1 MNTTASLRDV
11 LFEPFWLQDPG
22 RPRPRPALVADTSA
36 DLVVVGGGYSGLWSA
51 LLAKERDPARDVVL
65 LEGNRIGWAASGR
78 NGGFCS
84 SSLTHGLPN
93 GDRRWPGELALL
105 ERLGAENLQGIED
118 TLARYGIDCDWRRSG
133 EITVATDPHQI
144 AQLHHTAELA
154 ARCGKKMEVLDGA
167 RVRAEVHSPTYLA
180 GVSDPDG
187 VALVHPAKLAWGL
200 AEACER
206 LGVRIFE
213 SSPVTALD
221 HDDRG
226 VTARTGFGTVLA
238 RNAVLGTNAFRSP
251 LRRVRPYTIPVYD
264 YALMTEPLSEAQQ
277 AAIGWEGRQGLAD
290 TGSKFHY
297 YRMTA
302 DHRILWGGYDAV
314 YHYRGRV
321 RAEHDTRPRTLRSL
335 AANFFR
341 TFPQLEGLR
350 FSHAWGGAIDTCT
363 RFSAFYG
370 TAARG
375 KVAYAAGH
383 TGLGVGA
390 TRFAADVML
399 DLLSGVPT
407 ERTRTTMV
415 TTKPMPFPPEP
426 LRWTGVRLTQLAL
439 ARADRRGGRRNL
451 WLKAMD
457 RVGFGFDS

>member
-11 LFEPFWLQDPG
+11 LLEPFWLQDPG
-22 RPRPRPALVADTSA
+22 RPRPRPALVEDTSA
-36 DLVVVGGGYSGLWSA
+36 DLVVVGGGYSGLWTA
-51 LLAKERDPARDVVL
+51 LLAKERDPSRDVVL
-65 LEGNRIGWAASGR
+65 LESNRIGWAASGR

-93 GDRRWPGELALL
+93 AHKRWPGELALL
-105 ERLGAENLQGIED
+105 ERLGAANLQAIED
-118 TLARYGIDCDWRRSG
+118 TLSRYDIDCDWRRSG
-133 EITVATDPHQI
+133 EITVATNPHHL
-144 AQLHHTAELA
+144 ALLHHTAELGT
-154 ARCGKKMEVLDGA
+154 RCGKKMEVLDGPQ
-167 RVRAEVHSPTYLA
+167 VRAEVHSPTYLA
-180 GVSDPDG
+180 GVFDHDG

-200 AEACER
+200 AAACER

-213 SSPVTALD
+213 ASPVTALD

-226 VTARTGFGTVLA
+226 VTARTEYGTVSA

-251 LRRVRPYTIPVYD
+251 LRKARPYTIPVYD

-290 TGSKFHY
+290 CGSKFHY

-314 YHYRGRV
+314 YHYKGRV
-321 RAEHDTRPRTLRSL
+321 RAEHDTRPRTYHSL
-335 AANFFR
+335 AANFFH

-350 FSHAWGGAIDTCT
+350 FTHGWGGALDICT

-370 TAARG
+370 TAAQG
-375 KVAYAAGH
+375 KIAYSAGH

-399 DLLSGVPT
+399 DLLTGVPT
-407 ERTRTTMV
+407 ERTSTTMV
-415 TTKPMPFPPEP
+415 STTPLPFPPEP
-426 LRWTGVRLTQLAL
+426 LRWAGVRLTQRSL
-439 ARADRRGGRRNL
+439 RHADRHGGRNL